1 VKRTPRRLRLAA
13 ETVRQLRPLELATAR
28 GGYQAET
35 DDCSYTACYKYC
47 SD

>member
-13 ETVRQLRPLELATAR
+13 ETVRQLRTTEFVAAR
-28 GGYQAET
+28 GGWAAES
-35 DDCSYTACYKYC
+35 DECSYTACYKYC

>member
-1 VKRTPRRLRLAA
+1 MKRTPRRLRLAA
-13 ETVRQLRPLELATAR
+13 ETVRQLRADEIVMVR
-28 GGYQAET
+28 GGWAEES